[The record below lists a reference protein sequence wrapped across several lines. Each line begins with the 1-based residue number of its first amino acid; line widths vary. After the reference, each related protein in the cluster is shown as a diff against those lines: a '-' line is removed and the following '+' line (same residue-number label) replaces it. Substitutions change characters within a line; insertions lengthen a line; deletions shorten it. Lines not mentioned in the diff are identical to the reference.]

1 MLPTR
6 VLTRA
11 ALGGRLV
18 HGVLE
23 LSDAA
28 DHVPKFGP
36 HEEAAAVP
44 ARPGA
49 LQDGLEEKR

>member
-11 ALGGRLV
+11 ALGGRLAR
-18 HGVLE
+18 GVLE